1 MLCSVVATWKIQLTL
16 LREEIPC
23 SLATCCWVLLTKLI
37 MSEIKSDWTG
47 RELVKIVAVLVVRG
61 ELSVYK
67 SGRREQAISNN
78 FILLDLEGTLENML
92 STGTLLPDKI
102 YAVKFGPFYPASAL
116 SALLTPGPL
125 RSSVGYWCGPK
136 SKTIEMK
143 KNVPRRGTIN
153 KILANYVLI
162 SLNYKAEFCW
172 KFSKTSLTL
181 KLSSLAFYTVPH

>member
-1 MLCSVVATWKIQLTL
+1 
-16 LREEIPC
+16 
-23 SLATCCWVLLTKLI
+23 

-47 RELVKIVAVLVVRG
+47 RELVKTVAVLVVRG

-125 RSSVGYWCGPK
+125 RRVQLVTDVDPK
-136 SKTIEMK
+136 VK
-143 KNVPRRGTIN
+143 PLR
-153 KILANYVLI
+153 
-162 SLNYKAEFCW
+162 W
-172 KFSKTSLTL
+172 KRMC
-181 KLSSLAFYTVPH
+181 PEEEP